1 MSKWNVAGGPGKSKR
16 NESGEKKLQKK
27 GKYK

>member
-1 MSKWNVAGGPGKSKR
+1 MSKWNVAGPGKSKR